1 MASEPDPSVQDRWDT
16 HDFDGDPGRYRCPYN
31 MLNEFDLDAWAT
43 PDPRVTTFV
52 DMGDAFASEMGLN
65 QSSILSPVEFEIKDS
80 PVDGGTSDDGGY
92 PPPPLLTS
100 TRRRRPPVQL
110 LLRKSRHASIAC
122 GECREDMIA
131 SCSVSSRE
139 ELASVRLSDLATMED
154 IRVLDFLAPFPE
166 CQDDARI
173 ASLNNTKSLD
183 RVFIWRQDD
192 RMTRLLSVG
201 QGPEYVVKLLDRP
214 SELDSARPQEF
225 TQTQPFVNQLAQQ
238 IAESTTLYQYDP
250 DYQQPTTPETE
261 SYDLSAATITVG
273 RLTSENT
280 THHPGFPPSVAVM
293 AVTTTGW
300 PYGAQPVRAAPDAMN
315 DSIYQNSPFS
325 ELFELSDE
333 GDDWAMLM
341 QQDMLATGDYDMT
354 TFDPSTMETTYQTT
368 QSPKEIFNDPAV
380 QFDVAQSLGPNFFD
394 FNSPLPDLS
403 TSGYLSSDQ
412 VSSYLGSTNTSP
424 FEPVLDFFPETDS
437 FSMFPASND
446 GSPLDTTFSS
456 PGSDNASAPSS
467 SSHPYNCTT
476 DGCTKTFAKEA
487 QLKQHQRVHRK
498 ALVCTICR
506 AEHRHEH
513 KFAQV
518 RDLERHMQ
526 ARHKDVAEKNNVR
539 SEIRQCPHQGCEH
552 QGRRDNVSRH
562 HKSKHG
568 KELKWKRGIPHV
580 VG

>member
-1 MASEPDPSVQDRWDT
+1 MASYADPPVQDRWDS
-16 HDFDGDPGRYRCPYN
+16 HDFDGDPDRYLCFYN
-31 MLNEFDLDAWAT
+31 MSDEFDLDAWAT
-43 PDPRVTTFV
+43 PDPRVTTMV
-52 DMGDAFASEMGLN
+52 DMGDAFALEMELHRSTLN
-65 QSSILSPVEFEIKDS
+65 PVKFEKTNSPF
-80 PVDGGTSDDGGY
+80 DGGSSDDGGY
-92 PPPPLLTS
+92 PLPRLLTFRE
-100 TRRRRPPVQL
+100 RRRLPVQL
-110 LLRKSRHASIAC
+110 LLRKSRHAPIAC
-122 GECREDMIA
+122 GKCREDMIA
-131 SCSVSSRE
+131 SCSLSSRDK
-139 ELASVRLSDLATMED
+139 LASVRLSDLATMED
-154 IRVLDFLAPFPE
+154 ICVLDFVTPVPVSP
-166 CQDDARI
+166 DDGQTAHLDIPDTCRQV
-173 ASLNNTKSLD
+173 SFGKLNG
-183 RVFIWRQDD
+183 VMQ
-192 RMTRLLSVG
+192 LLSVAVG

-238 IAESTTLYQYDP
+238 IAESTTLYQYEP
-250 DYQQPTTPETE
+250 YYQQPSTPETE
-261 SYDLSAATITVG
+261 FYDLSAATNIVG
-273 RLTSENT
+273 RLPSENT

-293 AVTTTGW
+293 AVTTSGW

-315 DSIYQNSPFS
+315 DSMYQNSPFS

-354 TFDPSTMETTYQTT
+354 TFDPSTMEPTYQTT
-368 QSPKEIFNDPAV
+368 HSPQEIFNDPAV

-403 TSGYLSSDQ
+403 TSGYLSGDQ

-437 FSMFPASND
+437 FSMFPASTD

-456 PGSDNASAPSS
+456 PGSDSANAPSS
-467 SSHPYNCTT
+467 SSHPYSCTT

-568 KELKWKRGIPHV
+568 KELKWKRGVPHV

>member
-1 MASEPDPSVQDRWDT
+1 MASEPDPPVQDRWDS
-16 HDFDGDPGRYRCPYN
+16 HDFDGDPDRYLCLDN
-31 MLNEFDLDAWAT
+31 MSDEFDLDAWAT
-43 PDPRVTTFV
+43 PDPRVTTLV
-52 DMGDAFASEMGLN
+52 DMGDAFASEMRMPT
-65 QSSILSPVEFEIKDS
+65 STPVEFEKTDS
-80 PVDGGTSDDGGY
+80 PFDGGSSDDGGY
-92 PPPPLLTS
+92 PPPPLLTF
-100 TRRRRPPVQL
+100 RRRRPPMQL
-110 LLRKSRHASIAC
+110 LLRK
-122 GECREDMIA
+122 
-131 SCSVSSRE
+131 
-139 ELASVRLSDLATMED
+139 
-154 IRVLDFLAPFPE
+154 
-166 CQDDARI
+166 
-173 ASLNNTKSLD
+173 
-183 RVFIWRQDD
+183 
-192 RMTRLLSVG
+192 VG

-250 DYQQPTTPETE
+250 YYQQPTTPETE
-261 SYDLSAATITVG
+261 FYDLSAATITVG

-315 DSIYQNSPFS
+315 DSMYQTSPFS

-354 TFDPSTMETTYQTT
+354 AFDPSTMEPTYQTT
-368 QSPKEIFNDPAV
+368 HSPQEIFNDPAV

-403 TSGYLSSDQ
+403 TSGYLSGDQ

-437 FSMFPASND
+437 FSMFPASTD

-467 SSHPYNCTT
+467 SSHPYRCTT
-476 DGCTKTFAKEA
+476 DDCTKTFAKEA

-539 SEIRQCPHQGCEH
+539 SEIRQCPHEGCEH

>member
-1 MASEPDPSVQDRWDT
+1 MASYADPPVQDRWDS
-16 HDFDGDPGRYRCPYN
+16 HDFDGDPDRYQCLYN
-31 MLNEFDLDAWAT
+31 MSDEFDLDAWAT
-43 PDPRVTTFV
+43 PDPRVTTLV
-52 DMGDAFASEMGLN
+52 DMGDTFASEMGMPN
-65 QSSILSPVEFEIKDS
+65 STPVEFEKTDS
-80 PVDGGTSDDGGY
+80 PIDGGSSDDGGY
-92 PPPPLLTS
+92 PPPPLLTF

-110 LLRKSRHASIAC
+110 LLRK
-122 GECREDMIA
+122 
-131 SCSVSSRE
+131 
-139 ELASVRLSDLATMED
+139 
-154 IRVLDFLAPFPE
+154 
-166 CQDDARI
+166 
-173 ASLNNTKSLD
+173 
-183 RVFIWRQDD
+183 
-192 RMTRLLSVG
+192 VG

-238 IAESTTLYQYDP
+238 IAESTTLYQHDP
-250 DYQQPTTPETE
+250 YYQQLSTPETE
-261 SYDLSAATITVG
+261 FYDLSAATIPVG
-273 RLTSENT
+273 RLSSENT

-315 DSIYQNSPFS
+315 DSMYQNSPFS
-325 ELFELSDE
+325 ELYETPDE

-354 TFDPSTMETTYQTT
+354 TFDLSAIEPTYQTT
-368 QSPKEIFNDPAV
+368 DSPQDIFNDPAV
-380 QFDVAQSLGPNFFD
+380 QFDVAQSLGPDFFD
-394 FNSPLPDLS
+394 FNGPLPDLS
-403 TSGYLSSDQ
+403 TSGYLSGDQ
-412 VSSYLGSTNTSP
+412 VSSYMGSTNTSP
-424 FEPVLDFFPETDS
+424 FEPILDFFPDTDPC
-437 FSMFPASND
+437 SMFPASTD
-446 GSPLDTTFSS
+446 GSPLDTTTSS
-456 PGSDNASAPSS
+456 PGSDNAGAPSS
-467 SSHPYNCTT
+467 SSHPYSCTT

-568 KELKWKRGIPHV
+568 KELKWKRGVPHV

>member
-1 MASEPDPSVQDRWDT
+1 MAPDADPPVQDRWDL
-16 HDFDGDPGRYRCPYN
+16 HDFDGDPDRYQCLYN
-31 MLNEFDLDAWAT
+31 MSDEFDLDAWAT
-43 PDPRVTTFV
+43 PDPRVTTLV
-52 DMGDAFASEMGLN
+52 DTGDAFASEMDMKPSTLN
-65 QSSILSPVEFEIKDS
+65 LVEFENTDS
-80 PVDGGTSDDGGY
+80 PFDGGSSDDGGN
-92 PPPPLLTS
+92 PPPPLLTFG
-100 TRRRRPPVQL
+100 RRRRPPVQL
-110 LLRKSRHASIAC
+110 LLRK
-122 GECREDMIA
+122 
-131 SCSVSSRE
+131 
-139 ELASVRLSDLATMED
+139 
-154 IRVLDFLAPFPE
+154 
-166 CQDDARI
+166 
-173 ASLNNTKSLD
+173 
-183 RVFIWRQDD
+183 
-192 RMTRLLSVG
+192 
-201 QGPEYVVKLLDRP
+201 
-214 SELDSARPQEF
+214 
-225 TQTQPFVNQLAQQ
+225 LAQQ

-250 DYQQPTTPETE
+250 YYQQPATPETE
-261 SYDLSAATITVG
+261 FYDLSAATITVG
-273 RLTSENT
+273 RLPSENT

-300 PYGAQPVRAAPDAMN
+300 PYGAQPVCAAPDAMN
-315 DSIYQNSPFS
+315 DSMYQNSPFS

-354 TFDPSTMETTYQTT
+354 TFDPSTMEPTYQNTH
-368 QSPKEIFNDPAV
+368 SPQEIFNDPAV

-394 FNSPLPDLS
+394 FNSSLPDLS
-403 TSGYLSSDQ
+403 TSGYLSGDQ

-437 FSMFPASND
+437 FSMFPASTD
-446 GSPLDTTFSS
+446 GSPLDTTTSS

-467 SSHPYNCTT
+467 SSHPYSCTT

>member
-1 MASEPDPSVQDRWDT
+1 MAPDADPPVQDRWDL
-16 HDFDGDPGRYRCPYN
+16 HDFDGDPDRYQCLYN
-31 MLNEFDLDAWAT
+31 MSDEFDLDAWAT
-43 PDPRVTTFV
+43 PDPRVTTLV
-52 DMGDAFASEMGLN
+52 DTGDAFASEMDMKPSTLN
-65 QSSILSPVEFEIKDS
+65 LVEFENTDS
-80 PVDGGTSDDGGY
+80 PFDGGSSDDGGN
-92 PPPPLLTS
+92 PPPPLLTFG
-100 TRRRRPPVQL
+100 RRRRPPVQL
-110 LLRKSRHASIAC
+110 LLRKSRHAFSAC

-131 SCSVSSRE
+131 SWSLSLWE
-139 ELASVRLSDLATMED
+139 EFPSVRLSELATMDD
-154 IRVLDFLAPFPE
+154 ICVLDFLTPVPE
-166 CQDDARI
+166 CQDDALI
-173 ASLNNTKSLD
+173 ASLDTTKSLD
-183 RVFIWRQDD
+183 R
-192 RMTRLLSVG
+192 VG

-250 DYQQPTTPETE
+250 YYQQPATPETE
-261 SYDLSAATITVG
+261 FYDLSAATITVG
-273 RLTSENT
+273 RLPSENT

-300 PYGAQPVRAAPDAMN
+300 PYGAQPVCAAPDAMN
-315 DSIYQNSPFS
+315 DSMYQNSPFS

-354 TFDPSTMETTYQTT
+354 TFDPSTMEPTYQNTH
-368 QSPKEIFNDPAV
+368 SPQEIFNDPAV

-394 FNSPLPDLS
+394 FNSSLPDLS
-403 TSGYLSSDQ
+403 TSGYLSGDQ

-437 FSMFPASND
+437 FSMFPASTD
-446 GSPLDTTFSS
+446 GSPLDTTTSS

-467 SSHPYNCTT
+467 SSHPYSCTT